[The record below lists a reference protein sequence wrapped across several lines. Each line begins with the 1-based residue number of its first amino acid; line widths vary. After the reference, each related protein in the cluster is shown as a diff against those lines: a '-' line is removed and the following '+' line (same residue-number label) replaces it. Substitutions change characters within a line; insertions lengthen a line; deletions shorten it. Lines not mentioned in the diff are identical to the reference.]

1 MDKKELKE
9 NLDSGKE
16 KVKAGAGKVNEKIKG
31 LAFRGML
38 EKKVSPETRAKFPVL
53 DKIIPLTNYI
63 ACGLAV
69 VLVVVVVAC
78 SRGGSSSGGGGG
90 RPNPDTDFK
99 YDLTADGSGVKILD
113 YQGNKGGKVVIPEKI
128 EGYPVVAIGDIDSP
142 FNDTTSVFME
152 NSTEEMLRKPES
164 KSVTYGN
171 RTERITSVVIPNTVT
186 YIGAYSFL
194 CCYGLTSITLP
205 KSLTTIG
212 EEAFAY
218 SGLKS
223 VIIPE
228 GVLYIYGGAFNGCDS
243 LTSVTLPES
252 LEELHTNAFSD
263 CSELTTVNLPKSSF
277 LYATDRRSSVER
289 IRTISGKWGEIVI
302 YKDPDNSAFSFCPK
316 LSLATRETIK
326 KTGYEGR
333 F

>member
-69 VLVVVVVAC
+69 VLVVLVVAC
-78 SRGGSSSGGGGG
+78 SRGGGSSGGGGG
-90 RPNPDTDFK
+90 RPNPETDFR
-99 YDLTADGSGVKILD
+99 YELTADGSGVEILT
-113 YQGNKGGKVVIPEKI
+113 YLGKRGGKVVIPEKI
-128 EGYPVVAIGDIDSP
+128 EGYPVVAIGDNS
-142 FNDTTSVFME
+142 FWE
-152 NSTEEMLRKPES
+152 NPTEVMLRNPES
-164 KSVTYGN
+164 KSVAQAGD

-186 YIGAYSFL
+186 YIGNGCFGN
-194 CCYGLTSITLP
+194 CEGITSITLP

-212 EEAFAY
+212 SVAFAY

-228 GVLYIYGGAFNGCDS
+228 GVLYIYSGAFSGCKS

-252 LEELHTNAFSD
+252 LEELYGQAFAD
-263 CSELTTVNLPKSSF
+263 CAELATVNLPKSSF
-277 LYATDRRSSVER
+277 LYASTSYIDAKREIRR
-289 IRTISGKWGEIVI
+289 ISRNGYSDFIV
-302 YKDPDNSAFSFCPK
+302 YESPDNGAFINCPK
-316 LSLATRETIK
+316 LSLATREAIK
-326 KTGYEGR
+326 KTGYEGS